1 MQKLFTTAVLASFA
15 LLPLGCK
22 DESPRGGQPGTDDT
36 FKLVADSSPNS
47 IKPGDTESV
56 KVTVQRGKDFHKN
69 VRLEAKGPDKVRVTL
84 DRDLVKDGE
93 SPDVQV
99 KIHPDGD
106 AAPAD
111 YKFTIT
117 GTPDNGSPTNL
128 EMTVKVIKK

>member
-1 MQKLFTTAVLASFA
+1 
-15 LLPLGCK
+15 
-22 DESPRGGQPGTDDT
+22 
-36 FKLVADSSPNS
+36 VADSSPNS